1 MLVAFVLFIF
11 VVYLAYSGS
20 IVLPDYWTQ
29 LAVALT
35 ATALAILYWGFK
47 PRIDGFLKER
57 KGTQRGEAEKKVLS
71 TEIKKQGSPLLP
83 DITKITRLN
92 IDDRLLDQI
101 YEEVHRRAIN
111 IYHDAQLSYFTI
123 QVFPFQ
129 LSGTSVNIYLNFYS
143 KWADKICKFAYHD
156 PSGQLDHM
164 PPDKRPT
171 FDSFK
176 RSFTTL
182 PWKESPQWMEFLNRV
197 YAKIGPL
204 SSASGTFYHLS
215 AEPNQKIRW
224 TVSFEDGFS
233 GNEYSFRWNGK
244 GLDENSIEQF
254 R

>member
-1 MLVAFVLFIF
+1 MVVAFVLFIF

-47 PRIDGFLKER
+47 PRIGGFLKER
-57 KGTQRGEAEKKVLS
+57 RGTQRGEAETALP
-71 TEIKKQGSPLLP
+71 TEIKKQRSPLLP

-92 IDDRLLDQI
+92 INDRLLDQI
-101 YEEVHRRAIN
+101 YEEAHRRAIN
-111 IYHDAQLSYFTI
+111 VYHDAQLSHFTI
-123 QVFPFQ
+123 QVLPFQ
-129 LSGTSVNIYLNFYS
+129 LSRPSVNIYLIFYS
-143 KWADKICKFAYHD
+143 KWAGKVCEFAYHD
-156 PSGQLDHM
+156 SSGQLDHM
-164 PPDKRPT
+164 PPDKRPII
-171 FDSFK
+171 DSYK

-204 SSASGTFYHLS
+204 SSASQTCYHLS

-224 TVSFEDGFS
+224 AAHFEDGFS